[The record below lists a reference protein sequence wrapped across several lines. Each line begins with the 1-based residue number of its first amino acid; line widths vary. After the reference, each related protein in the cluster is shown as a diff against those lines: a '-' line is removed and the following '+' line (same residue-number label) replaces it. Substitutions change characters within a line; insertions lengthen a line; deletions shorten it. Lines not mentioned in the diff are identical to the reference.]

1 MDGRLSEGE
10 AARVDRAVGRL
21 AEDAFGFLERLVAAP
36 STVGQEQ
43 AAQRLVAE
51 EFDRLGLTVS
61 QVPIPGDIGLDPAA
75 SVPQRSYD
83 GRFDVYGTNAA
94 PGEQPRL
101 LFNGHIDVVPADD
114 PAVWSTDPFV
124 PVVRGGR
131 MYGRGAGDMKCGFAM
146 GSLALSALGAAGVEL
161 PGTLGFLSVIEE
173 ECTGHGTLAAGRA
186 GILGDAVVLLEPTE
200 LDLLVAGSGVLWF
213 DVDISGAGG
222 HAESADRSGNPV
234 DSLLTIVEALRALG
248 PGMQRDW
255 HDSVFDGV
263 ENPYALNVGTVR
275 AGDWNS
281 SVPGRALGGLRI
293 GFPRSWDPK
302 TAEKAVGEA
311 IAGAV
316 RGDPWLAE
324 HPPVVRSSGLRAEG
338 YALDPGHPLVGAVGE
353 AHRSVHGA
361 APRAFAMGST
371 TDARYY
377 LNQFDRP
384 ALCYGPSVRDMHGA
398 DESVDLLSIVKG
410 ARTLTRFIP
419 AFLAGS
425 TGGAL

>member
-10 AARVDRAVGRL
+10 AARVDAAVGRL
-21 AEDAFGFLERLVAAP
+21 AEDAFGFLERLVASP

-94 PGEQPRL
+94 AGEQPRL
-101 LFNGHIDVVPADD
+101 LFNGHIDVVPAED

-146 GSLALSALGAAGVEL
+146 GSLALSALRAAGVEL

-200 LDLLVAGSGVLWF
+200 LDLLIAGSGVLWF
-213 DVDISGAGG
+213 DIDISGAGG
-222 HAESADRSGNPV
+222 HAESVDRSGNPI

-248 PGMQRDW
+248 RSMQRDRP
-255 HDSVFDGV
+255 DSVFDGI
-263 ENPYALNVGTVR
+263 ENPYNLNIGTVR

-281 SVPGRALGGLRI
+281 SVPGRAIAGLRI
-293 GFPRSWDPK
+293 GFPGPGTRTWRRRRSAKP
-302 TAEKAVGEA
+302 
-311 IAGAV
+311 
-316 RGDPWLAE
+316 
-324 HPPVVRSSGLRAEG
+324 
-338 YALDPGHPLVGAVGE
+338 
-353 AHRSVHGA
+353 
-361 APRAFAMGST
+361 
-371 TDARYY
+371 
-377 LNQFDRP
+377 
-384 ALCYGPSVRDMHGA
+384 
-398 DESVDLLSIVKG
+398 
-410 ARTLTRFIP
+410 
-419 AFLAGS
+419 
-425 TGGAL
+425 